1 MNFKTANRMVKNRVY
16 IRFISFFLLFSHF
29 VFLFSCG
36 KLPEKASGASDGLRI
51 DSLER
56 IAMDSIYRNPRYAHS
71 MLDEA
76 LGLAEDSFQY
86 YKSLTVKSQVYFA
99 NSVYDSGFVLRR
111 AVLEYC
117 DRVPMSPGIHGLL
130 GILENTVGNYYSF
143 LDKTDSALLCYS
155 RAYQEIRQSE
165 MEHKIP
171 DICINIADIYAR
183 KGAYDQRARY
193 FRQAL
198 FVSDSLGIMDRMSFP
213 IYLGLGE
220 TYMEL
225 RDFDLSDHFYRLA
238 EKELD
243 SRNLS
248 EKFAFC
254 NSRGN
259 YYYYKKEYAKA
270 LPWFLRAREV
280 ARPTRMDFYTNVCEI
295 NLGEIYLCL
304 GQLDSARL
312 YLEKGFKYFHTY
324 NNKTA
329 LYHLTTLKAS
339 LALKEGNPGLAY
351 QLSRSYTDTVGI
363 DPKMIAIRNKN
374 LQDYFAATGDFKRAY
389 EYQTENSVIENNI
402 RSERTRMR
410 VAEIDMRYRQ
420 DTTLLKREVIIRQQ
434 AGRMEYLEMTRWIWI
449 LLFVILLIVSG
460 MVYYYMKRKRRAQ
473 WLSHID
479 QVTKLKMESI
489 RNRVSPHFIFNVLN
503 REICSEEEGSSRRT
517 QLSGL
522 VELLR
527 SSLEITE
534 KLSVTLA
541 EELRFVR
548 TYLNLQ
554 TQGLEPDFHLEW
566 DIDPS
571 LARDEIY
578 IPAMLI
584 QIPVENAVKH
594 GLRTIEGEKHLSVFA
609 GRKDKG
615 ILIRIEDNGPGY
627 LPLSDLGHANGT
639 GTGVKVLYRTIQ
651 LLNMR
656 NKEKITYSVREKNG
670 VEGTGTIVTFFIP
683 SNYNYTL

>member
-1 MNFKTANRMVKNRVY
+1 MTRYGGDMTFVS
-16 IRFISFFLLFSHF
+16 ILLLLLHFI
-29 VFLFSCG
+29 FLFSCG
-36 KLPEKASGASDGLRI
+36 KLPEKASVSSGDPRI

-56 IAMDSIYRNPRYAHS
+56 VAMDSIYRNPRYAHS
-71 MLDEA
+71 ALDEA
-76 LGLAEDSFQY
+76 LGLAEDSAQY
-86 YKSLTVKSQVYFA
+86 YRSLTMKSQIYFA

-111 AVLEYC
+111 TIMDYC
-117 DRVPMSPGIHGLL
+117 GRVPMSPEIHGIL
-130 GILENTVGNYYSF
+130 GTLENTVGNYYSF
-143 LDKTDSALLCYS
+143 LDKTDSALLSYT

-165 MEHKIP
+165 MMDKIP
-171 DICINIADIYAR
+171 DIYINIADIYAR

-198 FVSDSLGIMDRMSFP
+198 FVSDSLGIMDRMAFP
-213 IYLGLGE
+213 VYFGLGE

-248 EKFAFC
+248 EKFTFC

-259 YYYYKKEYAKA
+259 YYYYKEEYEKA
-270 LPWFLRAREV
+270 LPWFLKAREAV
-280 ARPTRMDFYTNVCEI
+280 RPTRMDFYTNVCEI

-304 GQLDSARL
+304 DQLDSARF

-339 LALKEGNPGLAY
+339 LALKEGNSGLAN
-351 QLSRSYTDTVGI
+351 QLLSSYTDTVGI
-363 DPKMIAIRNKN
+363 DPKMVAIRNKN
-374 LQDYFAATGDFKRAY
+374 LQDYFVAAGDFKRAY
-389 EYQTENSVIENNI
+389 EYQTQNKILEDDL
-402 RSERTRMR
+402 RSERTQMR
-410 VAEIDMRYRQ
+410 AAEIDMRYSQ
-420 DTTLLKREVIIRQQ
+420 DTTLLKREVIIKQQ
-434 AGRMEYLEMTRWIWI
+434 AGRMEYLEMSRWIWI

-460 MVYYYMKRKRRAQ
+460 MAYFYMKRKRHAQ

-489 RNRVSPHFIFNVLN
+489 RNRVSPHFIFNILN
-503 REICSEEEGSSRRT
+503 REICSEEEGSARRT
-517 QLSGL
+517 QLSSL

-534 KLSVTLA
+534 KLSISLE

-554 TQGLEPDFHLEW
+554 AQGLEPDFRLEW
-566 DIDPS
+566 DIDPALS
-571 LARDEIY
+571 LRTIY

-594 GLRTIEGEKHLSVFA
+594 GLRVIEGEKRLSIFI
-609 GRKDKG
+609 GREDKG
-615 ILIRIEDNGPGY
+615 ISIRIEDNGPGY
-627 LPLSDLGHANGT
+627 LPLSETGHTNGT
-639 GTGVKVLYRTIQ
+639 GTGAKVLYRTIQ

-656 NKEKITYSVREKNG
+656 NKAKITYSVRGKMGE
-670 VEGTGTIVTFFIP
+670 EGSGTIVAFFIP